1 MNLKNKTL
9 RYSILIVIGIP
20 ALYFL
25 ILFLNEQNHKFSKRK
40 WEHNPDDHYQIAED
54 LVKKKLLINKSE
66 TEVIDLLGEPTN
78 RYDSLNFWRYNLGV
92 ESVMMTDV
100 LYHLNIFWGKEKVDS
115 ARVDTIL
122 VKL

>member
-9 RYSILIVIGIP
+9 KYLIISVIGIS

-25 ILFLNEQNHKFSKRK
+25 ILFLNENNHKFSKRK
-40 WEHNPDDHYQIAED
+40 WDQNPGIHYQIAED
-54 LVKKKLLINKSE
+54 LVKKKILINKSE
-66 TEVIDLLGEPTN
+66 TEVIQLLGEPTN
-78 RYDSLNFWRYNLGV
+78 RYDSLNFWRYNVGV
-92 ESVMMTDV
+92 ESVMMMDV
-100 LYHLNIFWGKEKVDS
+100 LYHLNIFWGKQRVDS